1 MSDELKALLEQFR
14 DYQMSPEEMQE
25 QRISFAYGNTNYE
38 NQEITR
44 EDVVRSSCSLSIRHG
59 QKDGSPT

>member
-1 MSDELKALLEQFR
+1 MSDELKALLERFR
-14 DYQMSPEEMQE
+14 DYQMSPEEIQE

-44 EDVVRSSCSLSIRHG
+44 EDVVRCSRSISIQHVQEEVSSS
-59 QKDGSPT
+59 